1 MTAGKKRHL
10 SSVSLTLKKLWQSKK
25 KLLITASASLIA
37 AITAYV
43 TQEFSLTNVTSY
55 VADYY
60 KRYQYVH
67 YTLKRPYE
75 TLLAEKDVTTW
86 DPGQA
91 QLAIFQIQGY
101 LGQLRTG
108 THWIK
113 QCLTNPAIFP
123 NAQFND
129 RFEIS
134 PSDIDRQNLAI
145 LQRRIDAADLQRDYL
160 LRTTDVFQ
168 RLLERSSTQLLYR
181 YYDNEISKL
190 DPAALYLLRNAIFAR
205 RGRSFDSEKLEKYA
219 NRNRWPSSLFFQWS
233 QVPPVELCNAL
244 YLNELHAANDRG
256 ALGRGILIRNNY
268 PVPATRILK
277 ASLCSCL
284 NEPKV
289 MVSCRN
295 SSDASNQDEFRD
307 FVDLVLQFDVA
318 DKNRV
323 DWTFLD
329 PRNVAS
335 VDLADF
341 TTHADSF
348 LASSVEFNSGIQSVL
363 QTHNF
368 PFAISSES
376 EQEAFWGT
384 RVSFTETTY
393 NALASDARFLREL
406 STNMCATLHD
416 ALEVSGQHVPRLKN
430 ESVAVL
436 PGTDLKIF
444 QMPIVF
450 DDLRMKLTL
459 EYIQKHYGDKIYG
472 ESVSDINLRPRMI
485 VLHRTNIETLDGSY
499 EALRPATLPEPEQS
513 APDPTK
519 TKLNSSVHYLV
530 DKEGNIYSLM
540 RDFYMARHVVGLD
553 EIALGISNVGASESS
568 MTNAQLR
575 ADELLIRFLAERNN
589 NIKWLIAASEAA
601 NFKGSGL
608 WEELDDKYSEPN
620 FDPGTEFMGRLRKQL
635 QKDKLNLA
643 SKPNP

>member
-1 MTAGKKRHL
+1 MTAGKRRRL

-37 AITAYV
+37 ATTAYL
-43 TQEFSLTNVTSY
+43 TQEFSVKNVTSY
-55 VADYY
+55 AAEYY
-60 KRYQYVH
+60 KRYQYLH
-67 YTLKRPYE
+67 YTLKSPYKA
-75 TLLAEKDVTTW
+75 LLEEKEVATW
-86 DPGQA
+86 DAGRA
-91 QLAIFQIQGY
+91 QLAVFQIQGY

-108 THWIK
+108 PHWIK
-113 QCLTNPAIFP
+113 QCLTNPAIFSHL
-123 NAQFND
+123 QFND

-145 LQRRIDAADLQRDYL
+145 LQRRIDAVDLQRDYL
-160 LRTTDVFQ
+160 LRTTDIFQ
-168 RLLERSSTQLLYR
+168 RLLERSSTQLLYK

-190 DPAALYLLRNAIFAR
+190 DRAALYLLRNAIYAR
-205 RGRSFDSEKLEKYA
+205 RGRPFDAEKLEKYA

-244 YLNELHAANDRG
+244 YLNELNAASELG

-284 NEPKV
+284 GQPKV
-289 MVSCRN
+289 MVSCRKG
-295 SSDASNQDEFRD
+295 SDASDQDEFRD
-307 FVDLVLQFDVA
+307 FVDLVLEFDLA
-318 DKNRV
+318 DENRV

-335 VDLADF
+335 ADLVDF

-348 LASSVEFNSGIQSVL
+348 LSSSVEFNSGIQSVL
-363 QTHNF
+363 KAYNL
-368 PFAISSES
+368 PSAISSEG
-376 EQEAFWGT
+376 EQGAFWGT

-393 NALASDARFLREL
+393 NVLTSDPAFLSGL
-406 STNMCATLHD
+406 SANMCVTLRD
-416 ALEVSGQHVPRLKN
+416 ALEVSGQHVPRLVKPPA
-430 ESVAVL
+430 AVL
-436 PGTDLKIF
+436 PGADLKII
-444 QMPIVF
+444 QKPIVF

-459 EYIQKHYGDKIYG
+459 EYIQKHYGDKISG
-472 ESVSDINLRPRMI
+472 ESLPDINLRPRMI
-485 VLHRTNIETLDGSY
+485 VLHRTNIDTLDASY
-499 EALRPATLPEPEQS
+499 DALRPATVPEPEQG
-513 APDPTK
+513 APDPTR

-540 RDFYMARHVVGLD
+540 RDFYIARHVVGLD

-575 ADELLIRFLAERNN
+575 ADELLIRFLTERNN
-589 NIKWLIAASEAA
+589 DIKWLIAASEAA
-601 NFKGSGL
+601 AFKGSGL
-608 WEELDDKYSEPN
+608 WEEWNDKYSEPY
-620 FDPGTEFMGRLRKQL
+620 FDPGTVFMGRLREQL

-643 SKPNP
+643 SKPKP

>member
-1 MTAGKKRHL
+1 MTV
-10 SSVSLTLKKLWQSKK
+10 SSTLKRLWQSKK

-37 AITAYV
+37 AATAYV

-55 VADYY
+55 AAEYY

-75 TLLAEKDVTTW
+75 ALLEEREVATW
-86 DPGQA
+86 DPGRA
-91 QLAIFQIQGY
+91 QLAVFQIQGY

-108 THWIK
+108 PHWIK
-113 QCLTNPAIFP
+113 QCLTNPAMFS

-134 PSDIDRQNLAI
+134 PSDTDRQNLAI

-160 LRTTDVFQ
+160 LRTTDIFQ

-190 DPAALYLLRNAIFAR
+190 DSAALYLLRNAIFAR
-205 RGRSFDSEKLEKYA
+205 RGRSFDAEKLEKYA

-233 QVPPVELCNAL
+233 QVPPVELCNTL

-277 ASLCSCL
+277 GSLCSCL
-284 NEPKV
+284 GEPKV

-295 SSDASNQDEFRD
+295 SSDASNEDEFRD
-307 FVDLVLQFDVA
+307 FVDLVLEFDVA

-329 PRNVAS
+329 PRIVARA
-335 VDLADF
+335 DLADF

-348 LASSVEFNSGIQSVL
+348 LSSSVEFNSGIQSVL
-363 QTHNF
+363 KTYNF
-368 PFAISSES
+368 SFAISSES
-376 EQEAFWGT
+376 EQGAFWGT

-393 NALASDARFLREL
+393 NALASDATFLRDL
-406 STNMCATLHD
+406 STNMCATLRD
-416 ALEVSGQHVPRLKN
+416 ALEVSGQHVPRLVKQT
-430 ESVAVL
+430 VAVL
-436 PGTDLKIF
+436 PGTDLKII

-450 DDLRMKLTL
+450 DNLRMKLTL
-459 EYIQKHYGDKIYG
+459 EYIQKHYGHKIYG
-472 ESVSDINLRPRMI
+472 ESVPDINLRPRMI
-485 VLHRTNIETLDGSY
+485 VLHRTNIDTLDGSY
-499 EALRPATLPEPEQS
+499 EALRPATLSEPERG

-519 TKLNSSVHYLV
+519 KKLNSSVHYLV

-575 ADELLIRFLAERNN
+575 ADELLIRFLTERNN

-608 WEELDDKYSEPN
+608 WEELDNKYSEPD
-620 FDPGTEFMGRLRKQL
+620 FDPGTEFMGRLREQL

-643 SKPNP
+643 SKPYP